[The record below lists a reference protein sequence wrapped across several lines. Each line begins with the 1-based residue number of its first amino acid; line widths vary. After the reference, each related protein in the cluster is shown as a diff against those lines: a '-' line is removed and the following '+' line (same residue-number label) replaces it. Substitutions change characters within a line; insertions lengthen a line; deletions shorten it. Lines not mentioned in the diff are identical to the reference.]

1 MEAIQLRE
9 HDRTF
14 KENLDEPALRALED
28 TADALASSDR
38 ALADKVARSLA
49 LGNLSAA
56 KWLRAA
62 LLDQLGQHGEA
73 AREFEAIP
81 QTQSAEVD
89 AARLTA
95 LSRACLAA
103 GDWKKAAW
111 ALRDSTRMGTS
122 YRLLATNARLLTRLE
137 REYKPLLAKSAI
149 RRTCRLALLGDATF
163 DLLAPILRI
172 IAFAS
177 GIDLSIHCGSYG
189 QHVQEILDPA
199 SPLQSFRPEIVLLAT
214 GWRSLGLPEESRD
227 SDTAVTRAVFELQ
240 ALWRYCR
247 DRYGAFVIQHNFEV
261 PEPTPYG
268 RLSAMLA
275 NGRARLLQRIN
286 LGLAEAAA
294 IEPGVAVLDME
305 QIAGAFGK
313 RRWERPAEWQI
324 ARQYPSAMALPE
336 LARHQ
341 VALVRAVLGL
351 SYKAL
356 ALDLDGVLWG
366 GVVGEDGVAGIILGG
381 SSPGEAYRE
390 FQRYVKTLGERG
402 VLLAVCSKNNDGDA
416 RAPFLSHPERV
427 LGLDD
432 FAVFVANWE
441 PKDENLR
448 RIATD
453 LHIGLDS
460 IVFLDDNPIERDLI
474 RRRLPEVEVPEWP
487 IEPAEFLHA
496 LDRGRYFEALALT
509 AEDRGRSGSVRTNSA
524 RETLRET
531 SGTLEEFLRALEM
544 EIDLR
549 PFEEADVPR
558 ILQLIHKTNQFNLT
572 SRRHTEAEVRH
583 LADTAGTYTQALRLR
598 DRFGD
603 SGLVGALIAV
613 RQGDALLVDT
623 WVLSCRVLGRRVPE
637 ASFAALC
644 QYAAATGCRS
654 LLGEY
659 HPTPGNALVAEFFG
673 QIGFACIET
682 SPTGVRRYRREV
694 PDGAVFPECFEV
706 QNRTQLAPASRAA
719 LR

>member
-1 MEAIQLRE
+1 M
-9 HDRTF
+9 F
-14 KENLDEPALRALED
+14 KQRLDERGLRALD
-28 TADALASSDR
+28 DIADALASSDR
-38 ALADKVARSLA
+38 ALADKVESALA
-49 LGNLSAA
+49 VENLAAA

-62 LLDQLGQHGEA
+62 LFEQLGLHGEA

-81 QTQSAEVD
+81 RAQSAEVD

-95 LSRACLAA
+95 LSRACLAT

-122 YRLLATNARLLTRLE
+122 YRLLATNARLLMRLE
-137 REYKPLLAKSAI
+137 RGYKPLLAECAI
-149 RRTCRLALLGDATF
+149 RRMCRLALLGDATF
-163 DLLAPILRI
+163 DLLAPILRVT
-172 IAFAS
+172 AFAS
-177 GIDLSIHCGSYG
+177 GIDLVVHCGSYG
-189 QHVQEILDPA
+189 QHAQEILDPA

-227 SDTAVTRAVFELQ
+227 SDAAVTQAVLELQ
-240 ALWRYCR
+240 ALWRQCR
-247 DRYGAFVIQHNFEV
+247 ERFGAFVIQHNFEV
-261 PEPTPYG
+261 QEATPYG
-268 RLSAMLA
+268 RLSAMLP

-286 LGLAEAAA
+286 LGIAEAAA
-294 IEPGVAVLDME
+294 IEPGVAVLDVE

-313 RRWERPAEWQI
+313 RRWERPAEWHT
-324 ARQYPSAMALPE
+324 ARQYPAAVALPE

-351 SYKAL
+351 SSKAL
-356 ALDLDGVLWG
+356 VLDLDGVLWG
-366 GVVGEDGVAGIILGG
+366 GVVGEDGVAGILLGG
-381 SSPGEAYRE
+381 SGPGEAYRE

-402 VLLAVCSKNNDGDA
+402 VLLAVCSKNNEGDA

-427 LGLDD
+427 LRLDD
-432 FAVFVANWE
+432 FAAFVANWE
-441 PKDENLR
+441 QKDENLR

-460 IVFLDDNPIERDLI
+460 LVFLDDNPIERDWI
-474 RRRLPEVEVPEWP
+474 RRRMPEVEVPELP
-487 IEPAEFLHA
+487 TEPAEFLHA

-509 AEDRGRSGSVRTNSA
+509 AEDRGRSGSVRTNAA
-524 RETLRET
+524 RDTLRET
-531 SGTLEEFLRALEM
+531 SGTLEEYLCGLEM

-549 PFEEADVPR
+549 PFEEADLPR
-558 ILQLIHKTNQFNLT
+558 IVQLIQKTNQFNLT
-572 SRRHTEAEVRH
+572 ARRHTVAEVHR

-603 SGLVGALIAV
+603 SGLVGVLIAV
-613 RQGDALLVDT
+613 RLGDALLVDT
-623 WVLSCRVLGRRVPE
+623 WLLSCRVLGRRVPE
-637 ASFAALC
+637 ANFAALC
-644 QYAAATGCRS
+644 QYAAATGCHL

-659 HPTPGNALVAEFFG
+659 HPTPRNALVAEFFG

-694 PDGAVFPECFEV
+694 PDAAVFPECFAV
-706 QNRTQLAPASRAA
+706 QDRTQLAPASRVE